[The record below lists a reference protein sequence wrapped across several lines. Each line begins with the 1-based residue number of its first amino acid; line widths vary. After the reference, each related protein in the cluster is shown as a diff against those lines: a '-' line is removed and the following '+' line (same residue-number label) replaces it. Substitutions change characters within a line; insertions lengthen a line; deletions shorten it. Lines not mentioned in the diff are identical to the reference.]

1 MQLQM
6 HAWESALL
14 NRAYEARCHELSL
27 SASSFAPTLCAR
39 AYAHCE
45 AITAANSKSFYLA
58 SALLPGPKRRAV
70 RALYAFCRVTDDL
83 VDLPGASQTRLDDWR
98 ARVLT
103 STPPEYDLVAVAW
116 TDARLRY
123 GIPLRYAEQLIDG
136 VAQDLQPRRY
146 ATFDELAAYSYGVA
160 STVALMSMHI
170 IGYTSTHA
178 IRYAIKLGVALQ
190 LTNILRDVAEDWRAG
205 RVYLPVEDLSRYA
218 LGEADIEHGIASGVV
233 TPQWRE
239 FMRFQIERNRRLYA
253 EAILGI
259 AYLSSEGRF
268 AVTAA
273 ADLYCAILGEIE
285 RNGYNV
291 FSRRIGVSAWGRV
304 QRLPVAWWR
313 ARVRAISP
321 QRPRCR

>member
-14 NRAYEARCHELSL
+14 NRAYEARGHESSL
-27 SASSFAPTLCAR
+27 SASGFAPALCER

-45 AITAANSKSFYLA
+45 AITATSSKSFYLA
-58 SALLPGPKRRAV
+58 SALLPAPKRRAV

-83 VDLPGASQTRLDDWR
+83 VDLPGVRRQGRLAEWR
-98 ARVLT
+98 SRVLT
-103 STPPEYDLVAVAW
+103 NTPPEDDLVAVAW

-136 VAQDLQPRRY
+136 VAQDLEPRRY

-170 IGYTSTHA
+170 IGYTSTQA

-190 LTNILRDVAEDWRAG
+190 LTNILRDVAEDWHAG
-205 RVYLPVEDLSRYA
+205 RVYLPAEELARYA

-233 TPQWRE
+233 TPPWRE
-239 FMRFQIERNRRLYA
+239 FMRFQI
-253 EAILGI
+253 
-259 AYLSSEGRF
+259 
-268 AVTAA
+268 
-273 ADLYCAILGEIE
+273 
-285 RNGYNV
+285 
-291 FSRRIGVSAWGRV
+291 
-304 QRLPVAWWR
+304 
-313 ARVRAISP
+313 
-321 QRPRCR
+321 